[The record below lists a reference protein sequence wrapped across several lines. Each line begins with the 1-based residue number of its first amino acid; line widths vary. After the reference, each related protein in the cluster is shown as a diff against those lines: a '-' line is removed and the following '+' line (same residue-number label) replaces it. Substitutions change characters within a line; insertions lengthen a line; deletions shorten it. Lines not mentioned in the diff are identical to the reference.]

1 MAYAVKLKQFEGPL
15 ELLLDLIE
23 REKLSITELS
33 LAHVADQ
40 YLEFLKN
47 NREIQLDNLADFLS
61 VASKLILIKSRALLP
76 LLEFTD
82 EEEQEITD
90 LTRQLEE
97 YQKFKIASQ
106 KLGKLA
112 DLGRLCYSRE
122 GYIGVQPVFYPP
134 ENINVFD
141 LKKYFQLVLNEIPI
155 IEKLE
160 KEIVN
165 EVITLEEKIN
175 DMKKMIAEKIEIS
188 FAEIAAKAK
197 EKVEVIISFL
207 ALLEMV
213 KQRIIEVD
221 QRELFHDIRL
231 KNKITQ
237 TQNGNR

>member
-221 QRELFHDIRL
+221 QRELFQDIRL